1 MSKEP
6 WKVYYWPPEVLQG
19 GSGRSEFVKLVLE
32 EAGVPYKMV
41 HEKTYE
47 LFKGGQWQGYPAF
60 AVPLIQRG
68 KQSYM
73 YTSDFL
79 LLIFFKSIFFSFL
92 LWRVRACVRACVR
105 VCVCVC
111 V

>member
-1 MSKEP
+1 MSEEP

-32 EAGVPYKMV
+32 AAGVPYKMV
-41 HEKTYE
+41 HEKIFE

-68 KQSYM
+68 KQICMHILDS
-73 YTSDFL
+73 L
-79 LLIFFKSIFFSFL
+79 
-92 LWRVRACVRACVR
+92 
-105 VCVCVC
+105 CVCAVSYTHLTLPTTAS